1 MYFDSFSAAIHS
13 LFIVVLKT
21 TFFIFYL
28 KINKHA
34 IETTRVDCKLL
45 FFWEFVLSSHYQF
58 LNIDIASWIDYNMA
72 DTIAGEE
79 LLSMHPDL
87 LIGHQMLKYTTK

>member
-1 MYFDSFSAAIHS
+1 
-13 LFIVVLKT
+13 
-21 TFFIFYL
+21 
-28 KINKHA
+28 
-34 IETTRVDCKLL
+34 
-45 FFWEFVLSSHYQF
+45 VLSSYYQF